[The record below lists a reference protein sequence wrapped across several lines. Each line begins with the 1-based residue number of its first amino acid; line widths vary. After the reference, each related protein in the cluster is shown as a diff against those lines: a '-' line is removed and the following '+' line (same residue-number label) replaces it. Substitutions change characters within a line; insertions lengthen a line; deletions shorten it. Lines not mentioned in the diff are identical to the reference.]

1 MDVLSLLRSKNR
13 CLEKFLQAS
22 SEFLT
27 LARSSG
33 TLPELPSFEARR
45 DAILKAIDL
54 YDRKVNEAV
63 AGLPRGPRPKE
74 LVAAVE
80 ISLKE
85 KDTLVHRILAVD
97 EQILQLVEEEK
108 TKVLKE
114 MASNQKR
121 AALTQ
126 KFKSSWIPEAG
137 EEIDKKL

>member
-27 LARSSG
+27 QARSSG
-33 TLPELPSFEARR
+33 ALPGLPSFEARR
-45 DAILKAIDL
+45 DAILNAVDL

-63 AGLPRGPRPKE
+63 AELPSGSRPKA
-74 LVAAVE
+74 LVDAVE
-80 ISLKE
+80 TSLKE
-85 KDTLVHRILAVD
+85 KDTLVHRILVVD

-108 TKVLKE
+108 TKILKE

-121 AALTQ
+121 AALAQ
-126 KFKSSWIPEAG
+126 KFKSGWIPEAG